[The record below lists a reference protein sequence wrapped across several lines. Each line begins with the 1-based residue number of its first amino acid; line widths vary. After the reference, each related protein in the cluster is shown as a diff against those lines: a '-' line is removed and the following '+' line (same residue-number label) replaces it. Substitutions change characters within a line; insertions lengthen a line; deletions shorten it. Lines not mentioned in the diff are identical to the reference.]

1 MAVDWMEFARRA
13 WKRIT
18 HAGVTP
24 HTPSALRKRLIV
36 TNLFA
41 LTVGGITAFWF
52 AVYSLMWIPILE
64 DLMFV
69 LIAISAAVP
78 WLNARGYHG
87 SSRLT
92 ILCISSFAGAAYA
105 LVMGPKAGILIMF
118 LPLVCAPLVLF
129 DLRERA
135 LLAITLPLPVLL
147 AVGVQWYQADHPALI
162 DLPHE
167 VIERAASISLVTATV
182 LVAAMMGFLY
192 SVHASAAARLERSYQ
207 ELLRKSDEV
216 VLFVARDGNITDAN
230 QEVEQ
235 QLGHQRP
242 QLLGM
247 PIWRIDISLTPS
259 DWSDLVRR
267 LEAGGPALLQHKL
280 QRRDGSCYMVE
291 IRLGLVSEGAGCV
304 ILAARDIS
312 QRSEIE
318 ARLRVADRLV
328 SVGTLAAG
336 VAHEVNNPL
345 AYIML
350 NLQRVRRRIAESQ
363 NGLRDEERREVLE
376 SLEMAL
382 EGSAKVSTI
391 VNDLRTFARGSQRE
405 RSAVNI
411 ERVLQ
416 STLKLARL
424 ELGSHAEVVTDFAEV
439 PDVWGNEARLAQVAL
454 NLFLNGVQ
462 AMKGRGKG
470 NVLHVSTATDSL
482 GRVVV
487 RVSDTGHGIPE
498 ADLNRIFDPFFT
510 TRHAEGGTGLGL
522 YVCRSIVTECGGEIT
537 VQSQVDRGTTF
548 QLTLPAAHSARTG
561 AGIDAPA
568 VLDSN
573 A

>member
-1 MAVDWMEFARRA
+1 MAVEWAEFATRG
-13 WKRIT
+13 WKRLT

-24 HTPSALRKRLIV
+24 HTPSAHRKRLIV

-52 AVYSLMWIPILE
+52 AIYSLFWIPILE
-64 DLMFV
+64 DLMFA
-69 LIAISAAVP
+69 LIAISVMVP
-78 WLNARGYHG
+78 WLNARGYQ
-87 SSRLT
+87 SVSRLL
-92 ILCISSFAGAAYA
+92 ILSVSSVAGAAYA

-118 LPLVCAPLVLF
+118 LPLVCAPVVLF

-147 AVGVQWYQADHPALI
+147 AVGVQWYQVDHPPLSN
-162 DLPHE
+162 LPRE
-167 VIERAASISLVTATV
+167 VIERASSISLVTATV

-192 SVHASAAARLERSYQ
+192 SVHASAAARLEQSYQ

-216 VLFVARDGNITDAN
+216 VLFIARDGRITDAN
-230 QEVEQ
+230 EQVEH
-235 QLGHQRP
+235 QLGHPRLE
-242 QLLGM
+242 LLGR
-247 PIWRIDISLTPS
+247 PIWEIDTSLTS
-259 DWSDLVRR
+259 HNWAALITR
-267 LEAGGPALLQHKL
+267 LETGGPALLQHKF
-280 QRRDGSCYMVE
+280 QRRDASTYLVE
-291 IRLGLVSEGAGCV
+291 LRLGLVSEGAGCV

-312 QRSEIE
+312 QRTEFE

-350 NLQRVRRRIAESQ
+350 NLQRVRRRIAESAD
-363 NGLRDEERREVLE
+363 GLRDEQRREVLE

-391 VNDLRTFARGSQRE
+391 VNDLRTFARGSERE
-405 RSAVNI
+405 RSPVNI

-416 STLKLARL
+416 STLKLASL
-424 ELGSHAEVVTDFAEV
+424 ELYKRAEVVTEFTDV
-439 PDVWGNEARLAQVAL
+439 PEVWGNEARLAQVAL

-462 AMKGRGKG
+462 AMKRGTRPS
-470 NVLHVSTATDSL
+470 VLRVSTGTDEL
-482 GRVVV
+482 GRIVV

-537 VQSQVDRGTTF
+537 VHSQIDRGTTF
-548 QLTLPAAHSARTG
+548 EITLPAAHSARTG
-561 AGIDAPA
+561 VASSAQA
-568 VLDSN
+568 ALTSSV
-573 A
+573 